1 MHSILRRN
9 RGRKLPGDDKTVS
22 RFQCRRKPGKR
33 YKATQTIYDDVLDR
47 DRGRD
52 GEANEVVKAGLSLTV
67 A

>member
-9 RGRKLPGDDKTVS
+9 RDRKLPGGDKTVS

-33 YKATQTIYDDVLDR
+33 CKATQTIYDDVLDR

-52 GEANEVVKAGLSLTV
+52 CEVNGVVKAGSSLTV